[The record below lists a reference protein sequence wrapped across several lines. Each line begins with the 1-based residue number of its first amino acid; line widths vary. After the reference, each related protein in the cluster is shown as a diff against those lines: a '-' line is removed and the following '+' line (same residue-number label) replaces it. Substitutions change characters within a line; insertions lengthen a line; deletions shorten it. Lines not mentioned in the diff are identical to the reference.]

1 MNIHYHLNLLV
12 IPILEG
18 RVEGDGQTSF
28 LLSPMSGPGGVDR
41 NQANM
46 TNIKLLALTFFV
58 VFSYT
63 NQTQKLYLINTNENN
78 NRECSQQQL
87 Q

>member
-1 MNIHYHLNLLV
+1 MNIHYHLDLLV

-46 TNIKLLALTFFV
+46 TNIKLLTLTFFV